1 MEFIALQPITS
12 ISLLGISLPKPDLWY
27 DSQMTIRTAIYA
39 RSSPGC
45 PMSADEQIEQLKTI
59 ACAHGWVVA
68 HVFADRPMTVR
79 KGLDRRPGEVALIQ
93 AIRSH
98 SIDKVLILS
107 ICRIAKSLVD
117 LVAFMETCRSAG
129 VAVYL
134 HEQNVDSAT
143 SNGIALFDLSAM
155 LAQHLRQSRRDRIL
169 RGQAAARSQSIRFGR
184 PPIPASKIQKA
195 KIGLAAGHGV
205 RHVAR
210 LAGISAASVSRLNG
224 SGLWLIAKRLEK
236 GRFVWPPIVDGAMT
250 LTPAQF
256 SVLIEAMDW
265 RRTIAPALPI

>member
-1 MEFIALQPITS
+1 
-12 ISLLGISLPKPDLWY
+12 
-27 DSQMTIRTAIYA
+27 
-39 RSSPGC
+39 
-45 PMSADEQIEQLKTI
+45 MSADEQIEQLMTI

-79 KGLDRRPGEVALIQ
+79 KGLDRRPGEAALIQ
-93 AIRSH
+93 AVRSH

-107 ICRIAKSLVD
+107 ICRIARSLVD
-117 LVAFMETCRSAG
+117 LVGFMETCRSAS

-155 LAQHLRQSRRDRIL
+155 MAQHLRQSRRDRIL

-184 PPIPASKIQKA
+184 PPIPASKVQKA

-210 LAGISAASVSRLNG
+210 LAGISAASVSRLKN
-224 SGLWLIAKRLEK
+224 STR
-236 GRFVWPPIVDGAMT
+236 
-250 LTPAQF
+250 
-256 SVLIEAMDW
+256 SVSV
-265 RRTIAPALPI
+265 